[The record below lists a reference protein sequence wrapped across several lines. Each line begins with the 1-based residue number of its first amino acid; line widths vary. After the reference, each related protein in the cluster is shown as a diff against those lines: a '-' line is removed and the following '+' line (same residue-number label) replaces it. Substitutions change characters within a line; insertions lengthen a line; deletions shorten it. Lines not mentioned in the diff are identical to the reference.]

1 MSTNRRRFLQQTMLA
16 GGLAALFESS
26 DSRGALAEEM
36 MAAAKV
42 AGDDAMANAPHNSQ
56 GFWDAFGAA
65 ADGSHPPAGI
75 GTRGLKRN
83 TQPENPSGAS
93 DRLIDYYHYYTDPKT
108 KDTTLR
114 LATSIDTSELL
125 DHEGDISASVAVNG
139 FHMAGEDRD
148 TFDKLQ
154 SAQLRIDTVQN
165 QSLMPEY
172 LDTMA
177 WVSLAGLFPDSSGKL
192 PPLQDLSFDPSKGSQ
207 KMSSMVLPG
216 GSGQVAVNLS
226 MTHKES
232 MLYTIIKGLTNEVGR
247 FSPLI
252 GLPAISV
259 AALKGFCNLYGAM
272 EQRTTFLLNSMPK
285 SAYATQLAR
294 AAAQT
299 SSGLNLVPGDYVLV
313 PNAHSAELTPYLDK
327 VEMREGYLVPKGS
340 PKTSSVYDL
349 AASMKPDI
357 TYLST
362 NIGLKPLATGAGGS
376 GGGGS
381 KSETPSTLL
390 SPPASATS
398 SSSSSSKS
406 SSGSG
411 SSGSSG
417 SKGSGGSGS
426 GSSGSKP

>member
-1 MSTNRRRFLQQTMLA
+1 MSTNRRRFLQQTLMT
-16 GGLAALFESS
+16 GGLVALLESS
-26 DSRGALAEEM
+26 DSRGALAEEL
-36 MAAAKV
+36 MAAGGV
-42 AGDDAMANAPHNSQ
+42 GDGAANAPHDSKN
-56 GFWDAFGAA
+56 FWDAFGAV
-65 ADGSHPPAGI
+65 ADGTHAPAGV
-75 GTRGLKRN
+75 GMRGLTRK
-83 TQPENPSGAS
+83 QPDNPSGAS
-93 DRLIDYYHYYTDPKT
+93 DRLVDYYHYYVDPKT
-108 KDTTLR
+108 KESTLR
-114 LATSIDTSELL
+114 LATSIDTNELM

-148 TFDKLQ
+148 TFSKLQ

-165 QSLMPEY
+165 QSLMPEF

-177 WVSLAGLFPDSSGKL
+177 WVSLAGLFPDASGKL
-192 PPLQDLSFDPSKGSQ
+192 PPLQDLSFNPGQGSQ

-226 MTHKES
+226 MTRKES

-285 SAYATQLAR
+285 AAYATQLSR

-299 SSGLNLVPGDYVLV
+299 ASGLNLVPGDYVLV

-327 VEMREGYLVPKGS
+327 VEMREGYLVPKGA
-340 PKTSSVYDL
+340 PKTTSVYDL
-349 AASMKPDI
+349 AQSMKPDI

-362 NIGLKPLATGAGGS
+362 NIGLKPLTVSPGS
-376 GGGGS
+376 S
-381 KSETPSTLL
+381 SRQQTPSTLL
-390 SPPASATS
+390 SPPSPAAAS
-398 SSSSSSKS
+398 SSSSS
-406 SSGSG
+406 
-411 SSGSSG
+411 SSG
-417 SKGSGGSGS
+417 SKGSGSSSSGS
-426 GSSGSKP
+426 GSKSGGK

>member
-1 MSTNRRRFLQQTMLA
+1 MLA

-42 AGDDAMANAPHNSQ
+42 AGDDAMANAPHDSKN
-56 GFWDAFGAA
+56 FWDAFGAV
-65 ADGSHPPAGI
+65 ADSSNTQNAPGLHG
-75 GTRGLKRN
+75 RGLFKK
-83 TQPENPSGAS
+83 PDAAANPSGAS

-125 DHEGDISASVAVNG
+125 DHDGDISASVAVNG

-177 WVSLAGLFPDSSGKL
+177 WMSLAGLFPDSTGKL

-207 KMSSMVLPG
+207 KMSQMVLPG

-232 MLYTIIKGLTNEVGR
+232 TFYVIIKNLTNEVGR

-299 SSGLNLVPGDYVLV
+299 NSGLNLVPGDYVLV

-340 PKTSSVYDL
+340 PKTTSVYDL

-357 TYLST
+357 TYLSA
-362 NIGLKPLATGAGGS
+362 NIGLKPLATPAGGS
-376 GGGGS
+376 S
-381 KSETPSTLL
+381 KAATPSTLL
-390 SPPASATS
+390 SAPASATS

-406 SSGSG
+406 SSSK
-411 SSGSSG
+411 SS
-417 SKGSGGSGS
+417 SGS
-426 GSSGSKP
+426 GSSSSGSKP